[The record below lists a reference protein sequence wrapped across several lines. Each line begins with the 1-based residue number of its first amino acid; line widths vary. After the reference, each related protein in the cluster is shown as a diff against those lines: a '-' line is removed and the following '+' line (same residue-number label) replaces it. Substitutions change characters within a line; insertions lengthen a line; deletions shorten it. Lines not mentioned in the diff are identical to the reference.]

1 MPNSMARSKYVFP
14 FYACPFSQYF
24 LKSRTHGDIP
34 MFAAERTHPLDL
46 YVTINNLVL
55 ACNNQR
61 KNSVPLKPLESS
73 ISSNCTY
80 TLKVNAISYAFFYPK
95 FCFFIQKVTSCFLSS

>member
-1 MPNSMARSKYVFP
+1 MPNSMPRSKYVFP

-24 LKSRTHGDIP
+24 LKSRTHRDIYR
-34 MFAAERTHPLDL
+34 ES

-55 ACNNQR
+55 ACNKQR

-80 TLKVNAISYAFFYPK
+80 TLRINAISYAFSTLNFASLL
-95 FCFFIQKVTSCFLSS
+95 QKVTSCFLSS